1 MTAESPRDN
10 IIRVSARK
18 RKRKRYPDDSEVRY
32 PLCFLPILL
41 RTNLGEQSADEST
54 ANRAAESPAD
64 EPPRKRKRG
73 RPRKITEGWS
83 FMSRRIMS
91 CTSYAD

>member
-1 MTAESPRDN
+1 MTAESLPDN
-10 IIRVSARK
+10 VIRFSARK
-18 RKRKRYPDDSEVRY
+18 RRRKRHLDDSGVRY
-32 PLCFLPILL
+32 LLCFLPILL

-54 ANRAAESPAD
+54 ANRIAESPAD
-64 EPPRKRKRG
+64 EPPRKQKRG